1 MNSINF
7 SDSFLSEIKKVV
19 DKLNIED
26 LDSVINVICDIKKD
40 RGRIFFC
47 GSGGGAGHASHAA
60 ADFRKLINIESYSVT
75 DNVSELTA
83 QINDN
88 SWSSSYKSILK
99 SSNFSNKDCL
109 FVFSVGGGSVEP
121 PISNQ
126 IVKAID
132 YVLEVKGKILG
143 IVGRDGGY
151 TRKKG
156 TASILI
162 PTISDSLV
170 TAHTEGMQAYLWHLI
185 VSHPKL
191 SPNIPKWESVK

>member
-75 DNVSELTA
+75 DNASELTA

-109 FVFSVGGGSVEP
+109 FVF
-121 PISNQ
+121 Q
-126 IVKAID
+126 
-132 YVLEVKGKILG
+132 LEVVL
-143 IVGRDGGY
+143 
-151 TRKKG
+151 
-156 TASILI
+156 
-162 PTISDSLV
+162 
-170 TAHTEGMQAYLWHLI
+170 
-185 VSHPKL
+185 
-191 SPNIPKWESVK
+191 